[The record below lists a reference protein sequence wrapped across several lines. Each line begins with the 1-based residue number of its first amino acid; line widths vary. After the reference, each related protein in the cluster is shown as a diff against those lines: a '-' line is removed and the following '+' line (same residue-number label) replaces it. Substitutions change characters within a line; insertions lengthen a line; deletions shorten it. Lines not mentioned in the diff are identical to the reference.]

1 MVRIYLKNM
10 EKIMKFNCSTPS
22 ELLKEIK
29 DLDVKM
35 VDMRFTD
42 MPGTTHHFTIPIK
55 FLNEDIFEDG
65 LGFDGSSV
73 RGFQAIENSDMIVI
87 PDVTTAYIDPFFSE
101 KTIVFY
107 CDIKDPI
114 TKESYTRDP
123 RNIAKKAE
131 GYLKTS
137 GIGDTAFFGPEAE
150 FFIFNDVKYDSGSN
164 FAFHEV
170 DSSEGTWNTGKEE
183 GPNLGHKP
191 RHKEGY
197 FPLPPVDSMHDVRT
211 EMVMTMQDIGLTVE
225 AHHHE
230 VATGGQQEIDL
241 EFAPLVSMA
250 DDLMKYKYV
259 VKNVAK
265 LHGLS
270 ATFMPKPLFGDNGSG
285 MHVHQSVWKDG
296 DTLMYKKGNYA
307 DLSDLALNY
316 IGGILKHAPAL
327 LAFCAP
333 TTNSYKRLVPGF
345 EAPVNIAYSQRNR
358 TASVRIPTYSS
369 SPKSKRMEFRC
380 PDPTANPYLAFA
392 AMLMAGLD
400 GVKNKIDPGEPT
412 DINIYEAPEEIL
424 AKIPSTPGSLAEALN
439 ALESDHAFLLEG
451 DVFTKDVIETYVNY
465 KRENEV
471 NPVNIQPHPHEFKL
485 YYDA

>member
-1 MVRIYLKNM
+1 
-10 EKIMKFNCSTPS
+10 MKFNCSTPS

-55 FLNEDIFEDG
+55 FLDEDIFEDG

-265 LHGLS
+265 MHGLS

-424 AKIPSTPGSLAEALN
+424 AKIPSTPGSLAEALD

>member
-1 MVRIYLKNM
+1 
-10 EKIMKFNCSTPS
+10 MKFNCSTPS

-29 DLDVKM
+29 DLEIKM

-55 FLNEDIFEDG
+55 FLDEDIFDDG

-73 RGFQAIENSDMIVI
+73 RGFQAIENSDMIVL

-170 DSSEGTWNTGKEE
+170 DSSEGTWNTGKDE

-285 MHVHQSVWKDG
+285 MHVHQSVWKEG

-424 AKIPSTPGSLAEALN
+424 AKIPSTPGSLAEALD

>member
-1 MVRIYLKNM
+1 
-10 EKIMKFNCSTPS
+10 MKFNCSTPS

-307 DLSDLALNY
+307 DLSDLALHY

-327 LAFCAP
+327 LAFCSP

-380 PDPTANPYLAFA
+380 PDPSANPYLAFA

>member
-1 MVRIYLKNM
+1 
-10 EKIMKFNCSTPS
+10 MKFNCSTPS

-73 RGFQAIENSDMIVI
+73 RGFQAIENSDMIVT

-400 GVKNKIDPGEPT
+400 GVKNKIDPGKPT

>member
-1 MVRIYLKNM
+1 
-10 EKIMKFNCSTPS
+10 MKFNCSTPS

-29 DLDVKM
+29 GLEIKM

-55 FLNEDIFEDG
+55 FLDEDIFEDG

-164 FAFHEV
+164 FASHEV

-285 MHVHQSVWKDG
+285 MHVHQSVWKEG

-439 ALESDHAFLLEG
+439 ALESDHDFLLEG

>member
-1 MVRIYLKNM
+1 
-10 EKIMKFNCSTPS
+10 MKFNCSTPS

-55 FLNEDIFEDG
+55 FLDQDIFEDG

-424 AKIPSTPGSLAEALN
+424 AKIPSTPGSLAEALD
-439 ALESDHAFLLEG
+439 ALESDHNFLLEG

>member
-1 MVRIYLKNM
+1 M

-55 FLNEDIFEDG
+55 FLDEDIFEDG

-424 AKIPSTPGSLAEALN
+424 AKIPSTPGSLAEALD
-439 ALESDHAFLLEG
+439 ALENDHAFLLEG

>member
-1 MVRIYLKNM
+1 
-10 EKIMKFNCSTPS
+10 MKFNCSTPS

-29 DLDVKM
+29 DLEIKM

-55 FLNEDIFEDG
+55 FLDEDIFEDG

-170 DSSEGTWNTGKEE
+170 DSSEGTWNTGKDE

-285 MHVHQSVWKDG
+285 MHVHQSLWKDG

-424 AKIPSTPGSLAEALN
+424 AKIPSTPGSLAEALD
-439 ALESDHAFLLEG
+439 ALENDHAFLLEG

>member
-1 MVRIYLKNM
+1 
-10 EKIMKFNCSTPS
+10 MKFNCSTPS

-55 FLNEDIFEDG
+55 FLDEDIFEDG

-424 AKIPSTPGSLAEALN
+424 AKIPSTPGSLAEALD
-439 ALESDHAFLLEG
+439 ALESDHTFLLEG

>member
-1 MVRIYLKNM
+1 
-10 EKIMKFNCSTPS
+10 MKFNCSTPA
-22 ELLKEIK
+22 ELLKQIK
-29 DLDVKM
+29 DLDIKM

-42 MPGTTHHFTIPIK
+42 VPGTTHHFTIPIK
-55 FLNEDIFEDG
+55 FLEEDIFEDG

-73 RGFQAIENSDMIVI
+73 RGFQAIENSDMIVV

-101 KTIVFY
+101 KTIAFY

-114 TKESYTRDP
+114 TKENYSRDP

-131 GYLKTS
+131 GYLKSS
-137 GIGDTAFFGPEAE
+137 GMGDTAYFGPEAE

-170 DSSEGTWNTGKEE
+170 DSNEGTWNTGKDE

-285 MHVHQSVWKDG
+285 MHVHQSIWKDG

-307 DLSDLALNY
+307 DLSDIALNY

-412 DINIYEAPEEIL
+412 DINIYEAPADVL
-424 AKIPSTPGSLAEALN
+424 AKIPSTPGSLAEALD
-439 ALESDHAFLLEG
+439 ALEKDHGFLLEG
-451 DVFTKDVIETYVNY
+451 DVFTKDLIETYINY

>member
-1 MVRIYLKNM
+1 
-10 EKIMKFNCSTPS
+10 
-22 ELLKEIK
+22 
-29 DLDVKM
+29 
-35 VDMRFTD
+35 

-55 FLNEDIFEDG
+55 FLDEDIFEDG

-424 AKIPSTPGSLAEALN
+424 AKIPSTPGSLAEALD
-439 ALESDHAFLLEG
+439 ALESDHAFLLDG
-451 DVFTKDVIETYVNY
+451 DVFTKDVIETYVSY

>member
-1 MVRIYLKNM
+1 
-10 EKIMKFNCSTPS
+10 MKFNCSTPS

-55 FLNEDIFEDG
+55 FLDEDIFEDG

-73 RGFQAIENSDMIVI
+73 RGFQAIENSDMIVT

-424 AKIPSTPGSLAEALN
+424 AKIPSTPGSLAEALD
-439 ALESDHAFLLEG
+439 ALENDHAFLLEG

>member
-1 MVRIYLKNM
+1 
-10 EKIMKFNCSTPS
+10 MKFNCSTPS
-22 ELLKEIK
+22 DLLKEIK
-29 DLDVKM
+29 DHEIKM

-55 FLNEDIFEDG
+55 FLDEDIFEDG

-87 PDVTTAYIDPFFSE
+87 PDVKTAYIDPFFSE

-285 MHVHQSVWKDG
+285 MHVHQSVWKEG

-439 ALESDHAFLLEG
+439 ALESDHDFLLEG

>member
-1 MVRIYLKNM
+1 M

-55 FLNEDIFEDG
+55 FLDEDIFEDG

-316 IGGILKHAPAL
+316 IGGILQHAPAL

-424 AKIPSTPGSLAEALN
+424 AKIPSTPGSLAEALD
-439 ALESDHAFLLEG
+439 ALESDHTFLLEG

>member
-1 MVRIYLKNM
+1 
-10 EKIMKFNCSTPS
+10 MKFNCSTPS

-55 FLNEDIFEDG
+55 FLDEDIFEDG

-73 RGFQAIENSDMIVI
+73 RGFQAIENSDMIVT
-87 PDVTTAYIDPFFSE
+87 PDVTSAYIDPFFSE

-424 AKIPSTPGSLAEALN
+424 AKIPSTPGSLAEALD
-439 ALESDHAFLLEG
+439 ALENDHAFLLEG

>member
-1 MVRIYLKNM
+1 
-10 EKIMKFNCSTPS
+10 MKFNCSTPS

-307 DLSDLALNY
+307 DLSDLALHY

-380 PDPTANPYLAFA
+380 PDPSANPYLAFA

-400 GVKNKIDPGEPT
+400 GIKNKIDPGEPT

>member
-1 MVRIYLKNM
+1 
-10 EKIMKFNCSTPS
+10 MKFNCSTPS

-29 DLDVKM
+29 ELDVKM

-55 FLNEDIFEDG
+55 FLDEDIFEDG